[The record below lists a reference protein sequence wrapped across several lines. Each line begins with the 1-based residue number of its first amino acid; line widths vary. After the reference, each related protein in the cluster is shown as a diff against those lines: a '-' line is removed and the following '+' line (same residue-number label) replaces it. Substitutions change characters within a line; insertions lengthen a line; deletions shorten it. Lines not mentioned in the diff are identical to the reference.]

1 MNRSAAPRAAA
12 AAPDIEDGAPLLDVK
27 QMRLERPEIGVNGTI
42 VAGMDLQ
49 LAAGESVGIVGESGS
64 GKSMTAKALT
74 GLLPESIFASGHAD
88 FRGADLLGLSERE
101 WRSIRGRKIGMV
113 MQDPFTMLNPVIRC
127 GQILEESSVSGTSMS
142 RAELREESIRRLA
155 EVGIT
160 DESVIDRYPFQL
172 SGGMRQRVA
181 IAAALA
187 RDPEIFIADEPST
200 ALDVVTQREV
210 LALIKRIQ
218 VARGMGLILITHD
231 LRVAFATC
239 DRIHVLYAG
248 SLVEVGSSSDIQ
260 EEPLHPYTQGLLLS
274 EPSVDR
280 RVKELTAIPGSVPP
294 AGEVRN
300 MCAFATRCEWAGSV
314 CRDGVPPLAVVGD
327 GRESRCIRLSEIRSE
342 MSGQRSK
349 AAVPAIARSG
359 GRSDEVLIEVSGI
372 EKVFDGAHGPVKAV
386 DGVSLTVRADES
398 VGIVGESGSGKTTIA
413 RMLVGL
419 ESPTGGD
426 ITIDGISVRNWNDLR
441 HRDRRRLRQSVQTV
455 FQDPY
460 SSLNP
465 MRTIGWALEEAI
477 TTHRRRATNISQEV
491 GELLESVGLHAA
503 YAQRRPAG
511 LSGGERQRVAIARA
525 LAVGPRVLICDEP
538 VSALDM
544 SVQAQIMNLLEEVR
558 VRRGISSLFI
568 THDLS
573 IVRQASDYIYV
584 MHRGTVAESGLTDT
598 VLDNPSDPY
607 TARLLGAVPREG
619 DWLVDQEA

>member
-1 MNRSAAPRAAA
+1 MSSSVAAPAAQTNA
-12 AAPDIEDGAPLLDVK
+12 DREGPLLSVK
-27 QMRLERPEIGVNGTI
+27 QMRLERPELGVNGTI

-49 LAAGESVGIVGESGS
+49 LRAGESIGIVGESGS

-74 GLLPESIFASGHAD
+74 GLLPESIFATGQAQ
-88 FRGADLLGLSERE
+88 FRGSDLLGLTEKE
-101 WRSIRGRKIGMV
+101 WRAIRGRKIGLV

-127 GQILEESSVSGTSMS
+127 GEILGESIESDTSMS
-142 RAELREESIRRLA
+142 RADRRREAIRRLA

-160 DESVIDRYPFQL
+160 DESVVDRYPFQL

-187 RDPEIFIADEPST
+187 RDPEVLIADEPST

-248 SLVEVGSSSDIQ
+248 SLVEVGASAQIQ
-260 EEPLHPYTQGLLLS
+260 QEPLHPYTQGLLLS
-274 EPSVDR
+274 EPSVEQ
-280 RVKELTAIPGSVPP
+280 RVKELVAIPGSVPP
-294 AGEVRN
+294 AGEVAD
-300 MCAFATRCEWAGSV
+300 MCAFATRCAWAEPE
-314 CRDGVPPLAVVGD
+314 CRDGVPPLLTVEPA
-327 GRESRCIRLSEIRSE
+327 RQSRCIRLPEIRSAMAE
-342 MSGQRSK
+342 QRVR
-349 AAVPAIARSG
+349 AEALAYVPSDL
-359 GRSDEVLIEVSGI
+359 RSDEVLIEVSDL
-372 EKVFDGAHGPVKAV
+372 EKVFDGAHGEVRAV

-398 VGIVGESGSGKTTIA
+398 VGIVGESGSGKTTVA

-426 ITIDGISVRNWNDLR
+426 ITIDGISVRNWNDLS
-441 HRDRRRLRQSVQTV
+441 HRDRRRLRKSVQTV

-477 TTHRRRATNISQEV
+477 TTHHKRAKDISGQV
-491 GELLESVGLHAA
+491 ADLLVSVGLHAA

-511 LSGGERQRVAIARA
+511 LSGGERQRIAIARA
-525 LAVGPRVLICDEP
+525 LAVRPRVLICDEP

-544 SVQAQIMNLLEEVR
+544 SVQAQIMNLLEKVR
-558 VRRGISSLFI
+558 VERGISSLFI

-573 IVRQASDYIYV
+573 IVRQASDHIYV
-584 MHRGTVAESGLTDT
+584 MHHGKVVESGPTTT
-598 VLDNPSDPY
+598 VLDSPTEEY
-607 TARLLGAVPREG
+607 TTRLIGAVPRAEG
-619 DWLVDQEA
+619 NWLTPARE

>member
-1 MNRSAAPRAAA
+1 MNSSVAPAPPGVRA
-12 AAPDIEDGAPLLDVK
+12 GAEEPLLSVR
-27 QMRLERPEIGVNGTI
+27 QMRLERPELGVNGTI

-49 LAAGESVGIVGESGS
+49 LGAGESIGIVGESGS

-74 GLLPESIFASGHAD
+74 GLLPESIFATGQAQ
-88 FRGADLLGLSERE
+88 FRGTDLLGLTEKE
-101 WRSIRGRKIGMV
+101 WRAIRGRKIGLV

-127 GQILEESSVSGTSMS
+127 GEILGESIDSDTSMS
-142 RAELREESIRRLA
+142 RADRRREAIRRLA

-160 DESVIDRYPFQL
+160 DESVVDRYPFQL

-187 RDPEIFIADEPST
+187 RDPEVLIADEPST

-248 SLVEVGSSSDIQ
+248 SLVEVGASAQIQ
-260 EEPLHPYTQGLLLS
+260 QEPLHPYTQGLLLS
-274 EPSVDR
+274 EPSVEQ
-280 RVKELTAIPGSVPP
+280 RVKELVAIPGSVPP
-294 AGEVRN
+294 AGEVVD
-300 MCAFATRCEWAGSV
+300 MCAFATRCAWAKPE
-314 CRDGVPPLAVVGD
+314 CRDGVPPLLTVESA
-327 GRESRCIRLSEIRSE
+327 RESRCIRLPEIRSAMAE
-342 MSGQRSK
+342 QRDR
-349 AAVPAIARSG
+349 ADALAYVPSDL
-359 GRSDEVLIEVSGI
+359 RSDEVLIEVSDL
-372 EKVFDGAHGPVKAV
+372 EKVFDGAHGEVRAV

-398 VGIVGESGSGKTTIA
+398 VGIVGESGSGKTTVA

-426 ITIDGISVRNWNDLR
+426 ITIDGISVRNWNDLS

-477 TTHRRRATNISQEV
+477 TTHHKRAKNISGQV
-491 GELLESVGLHAA
+491 ADLLVSVGLHAA

-511 LSGGERQRVAIARA
+511 LSGGERQRIAIARA
-525 LAVGPRVLICDEP
+525 LAVRPRVLICDEP

-544 SVQAQIMNLLEEVR
+544 SVQAQIMNLLEKVR
-558 VRRGISSLFI
+558 VERGISSLFI

-573 IVRQASDYIYV
+573 IVRQASDHIYV
-584 MHRGTVAESGLTDT
+584 MHHGKVIESGPTTT
-598 VLDNPSDPY
+598 VLDSPTEDY
-607 TARLLGAVPREG
+607 TTRLIGAVPRTEG
-619 DWLVDQEA
+619 DWLTAAKA

>member
-1 MNRSAAPRAAA
+1 MSATVESRVTA
-12 AAPDIEDGAPLLDVK
+12 DAPLLSVQ
-27 QMRLERPEIGVNGTI
+27 QMRLERPELGEHGTI
-42 VAGMDLQ
+42 VAGMDLE
-49 LAAGESVGIVGESGS
+49 LAPGESIGIVGESGS

-74 GLLPESIFASGHAD
+74 GLLPESIFASGHAQY
-88 FRGADLLGLSERE
+88 RGTDLLSLPERR
-101 WRSIRGRKIGMV
+101 WRTIRGREIGLV

-127 GQILEESSVSGTSMS
+127 GRILEESLVQDKRMS
-142 RAELREESIRRLA
+142 RAEKRAEAIRRLA

-160 DESVIDRYPFQL
+160 DESVADRYPFQL

-187 RDPEIFIADEPST
+187 RDPQILIADEPST

-239 DRIHVLYAG
+239 DRIQVLYAG
-248 SLVEVGSSSDIQ
+248 SLVEVGRSDDIQ
-260 EEPLHPYTQGLLLS
+260 REPLHPYTQGLLLS
-274 EPSVDR
+274 EPSVEQ
-280 RVKELTAIPGSVPP
+280 RVKELVAIPGSVPP
-294 AGEVRN
+294 AGEVRH
-300 MCAFATRCEWAGSV
+300 MCAFATRCSWAEEQ
-314 CRDGVPPLAVVGD
+314 CREAVPSLEIVGED
-327 GRESRCIRLSEIRSE
+327 RRSRCVRLPEIQTE
-342 MSGQRSK
+342 MTRQR
-349 AAVPAIARSG
+349 ARVEEAVFVPMSN
-359 GRSDEVLIEVSGI
+359 RSDEVLIEVSGV
-372 EKVFDGAHGPVKAV
+372 EKVFDGARGPVRAV

-419 ESPTGGD
+419 ESPSGGD
-426 ITIDGISVRNWNDLR
+426 ITIDGISVRNWADLS

-465 MRTIGWALEEAI
+465 MRTVGWALEEAI
-477 TTHRRRATNISQEV
+477 TTHRRGTKNISKEV
-491 GELLESVGLHAA
+491 GDLLESVGLLPA

-525 LAVGPRVLICDEP
+525 LAVNPRVLICDEP

-544 SVQAQIMNLLEEVR
+544 SVQAQIMNLLESVR
-558 VRRGISSLFI
+558 VERGISSLFI

-573 IVRQASDYIYV
+573 IVRQASEYIYV
-584 MHRGTVAESGLTDT
+584 MHRGKVVESGSTES
-598 VLDNPSDPY
+598 VLGSPSDDY
-607 TARLLGAVPREG
+607 TAQLLGAVPRSDG
-619 DWLVDQEA
+619 SWLVPQDA